1 VFLASSGLNLLQ
13 VNPGLVIWTL
23 VTFSIVVIIL
33 KRFAWDKILHAL
45 EERANKIQGDI
56 EKADTLRKSAEASLK
71 SYEDKLHKATEEVH
85 AMIEEGKQ
93 DAARLRQ
100 KLLEDA
106 QAEVKGLKDQSL
118 RDIEQAKG
126 KAISEM
132 QHQIVELSVLIAGEI
147 LEKQLKKE
155 DFSSFVE
162 KEISKLDKLKV
173 K

>member
-1 VFLASSGLNLLQ
+1 MFLASSGLNLLQ

-56 EKADTLRKSAEASLK
+56 EKADSLRKSAEAALK
-71 SYEDKLHKATEEVH
+71 TYEDKLHAATEEVH
-85 AMIEEGKQ
+85 KIVEEGKK
-93 DAARLRQ
+93 DAVHLRQ
-100 KLLEDA
+100 KMLEDA
-106 QAEVKGLKDQSL
+106 QAEVKSLKDQSV
-118 RDIEQAKG
+118 RDIEQAKT
-126 KAISEM
+126 KAIAEM

-147 LEKQLKKE
+147 LEKQLKKD
-155 DFSSFVE
+155 DFSAFVE
-162 KEISKLDKLKV
+162 KEISKLEKLKV